1 MEWYNVASK
10 LGKLKLNPILIHYK
24 VINIPPGITQKEK
37 INGPSVLLS
46 LMKSMEDEISYI
58 NWL

>member
-24 VINIPPGITQKEK
+24 VISIPPGITQKEK

-46 LMKSMEDEISYI
+46 LMKSMED
-58 NWL
+58 